1 MRFWRP
7 RSTLDEAAR
16 CVRFPL
22 ALSQPSL
29 DLSYIA
35 ANATA
40 TAAPPTTQCALP
52 VIIGMPPV
60 LTLELLLELISVFP
74 GNALV
79 VLPVELLL
87 VCSDNAPVVVALVE
101 GTLLVALAEAPG
113 AAAAVIVTT

>member
-1 MRFWRP
+1 MKFWRA
-7 RSTLDEAAR
+7 RSTWDGAAR

-22 ALSQPSL
+22 ALSHRSL
-29 DLSYIA
+29 HLNYIA

-52 VIIGMPPV
+52 VTIGMPPV
-60 LTLELLLELISVFP
+60 LTLELLLELISVSP
-74 GNALV
+74 GSALV

-101 GTLLVALAEAPG
+101 VTELAALAEAPG
-113 AAAAVIVTT
+113 AADAVIVTT